1 MPSPLRQWF
10 IDQIETLA
18 PPTLHTVRQQL
29 YAALETLPPGQGTS
43 VYDDVA
49 LFVLAQIVIARQ
61 LEKPTATTQEPGRR
75 SAHATWYEKERQRI
89 AKLLRQIADS
99 PIVASCSTTLT
110 YYEAHAV
117 TCPHGRN
124 TKTCEELYALR
135 LTLQLLER
143 HQAHGVHRKQIER
156 LRQREPY
163 LPSLLELCTPRASE
177 RTATDDTAAATVVAS
192 PVAGNNRP
200 LDELTTYLMGTIVG
214 RLRHLGCSMVQSC
227 TMVDRILESCF
238 GRPDPHGTRV
248 EQLVEQ
254 WRRVNASTG

>member
-1 MPSPLRQWF
+1 MATSLRQWF
-10 IDQIETLA
+10 IDQIETFA
-18 PPTLHTVRQQL
+18 PPTLHAERQQL
-29 YAALETLPPGQGTS
+29 YAGLETLPAGQGTS
-43 VYDDVA
+43 VYDDMA
-49 LFVLAQIVIARQ
+49 LFVLAQIVMARQ
-61 LEKPTATTQEPGRR
+61 LEKPTAAAPEPGRR

-99 PIVASCSTTLT
+99 PIVASCSTTVT
-110 YYEAHAV
+110 YYEAHEV

-135 LTLQLLER
+135 LALQLLER
-143 HQAHGVHRKQIER
+143 HEAQGVHRRQIER

-163 LPSLLELCTPRASE
+163 LPALPELCMPRTYEQSE
-177 RTATDDTAAATVVAS
+177 TDDTAAVLPS

-200 LDELTTYLMGTIVG
+200 PDELTAYLMGTIVG
-214 RLRHLGCSMVQSC
+214 RLRHLGLSIVQSC

-238 GRPDPHGTRV
+238 ERPDPHGTRI

-254 WRRVNASTG
+254 WRRVNASAG